1 MKYSKS
7 NSYSMNKK
15 FIINSKIQSLPNNLN
30 YHININRCKFSLLTD
45 LKINN

>member
-15 FIINSKIQSLPNNLN
+15 FIINSKIQSDGSVQQKCDALRKELDE
-30 YHININRCKFSLLTD
+30 KE
-45 LKINN
+45 K